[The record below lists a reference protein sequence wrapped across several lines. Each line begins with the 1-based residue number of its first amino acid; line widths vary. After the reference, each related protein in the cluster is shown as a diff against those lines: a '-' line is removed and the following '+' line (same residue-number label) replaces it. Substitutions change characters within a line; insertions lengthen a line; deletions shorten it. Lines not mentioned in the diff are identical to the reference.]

1 MSYFSS
7 GYLLTKL
14 GETLHAK
21 VEAGETLTLTRMQL
35 GSGKAESV
43 ADYYDRSTLFESKND
58 VEIQT
63 ITPDITGDKSICK
76 VTGTLMNESVD
87 EGYQAR
93 ELGIFAKDPDS
104 GEILYAVS
112 YDEDPTY
119 IPGKNEGSEIELN
132 FDLYITITSDTKV
145 TIKQLNLPESMLYAM
160 EQSAKS
166 AEEAAAEA
174 RKAEAALAQMETLS
188 SDEVQEILKE
198 CGFTEGGTTGGA

>member
-174 RKAEAALAQMETLS
+174 RKTEAALAQMEALS

>member
-174 RKAEAALAQMETLS
+174 RKAEAALALMETLS

>member
-7 GYLLTKL
+7 GYILTKL

-43 ADYYDRSTLFESKND
+43 ADYYDRSTLFEPQND

-93 ELGIFAKDPDS
+93 ELGVFAKDPDS

-174 RKAEAALAQMETLS
+174 RKAAAALASMETLS
-188 SDEVQEILKE
+188 SDEVKEILKE
-198 CGFTEGGTTGGA
+198 CGFTEGGTLSGA

>member
-1 MSYFSS
+1 
-7 GYLLTKL
+7 
-14 GETLHAK
+14 
-21 VEAGETLTLTRMQL
+21 
-35 GSGKAESV
+35 
-43 ADYYDRSTLFESKND
+43 
-58 VEIQT
+58 
-63 ITPDITGDKSICK
+63 
-76 VTGTLMNESVD
+76 MNESVD

>member
-21 VEAGETLTLTRMQL
+21 VEAGEILTLTRMQL

-174 RKAEAALAQMETLS
+174 RKAEAALALMETLS